1 MNRMFIEL
9 ADSCTEHSDFGAHRG
24 RQMIR
29 LNRIFGKKAGGDP
42 EPPQAQ
48 APVAAAPGI
57 EDPLFA
63 QRLHRAVKMPEVVR
77 AEPLQNF
84 SADDPETT
92 LGEWDQTL
100 ADADLLK
107 QEMALADPSPPIAPA
122 PRPTDPA
129 PRAVVPQPAPDQP
142 SGLLTPEQRATMA
155 QQQLAAARLS
165 GHPTVAPA
173 LTVDLSNA
181 DLPTPERTGR
191 RAGRVKTRLLGFE
204 AAQDLTDDPIETAKA
219 VGPAGPARFP
229 AGWIVVIRGPG
240 RGAFFPILTGVSQIG
255 RGEDQ
260 AIKLDFGDG
269 SISRNNHAAI
279 AYDDEHNSFY
289 LGHGG
294 KTNIIRLNDR
304 PVISTEPL
312 NHQDQIR
319 IGETTLLFV
328 ALCGA
333 AFHWGPNADG
343 PQDFG

>member
-9 ADSCTEHSDFGAHRG
+9 ADSCTEHSAFGAHRG

-42 EPPQAQ
+42 EPPLAQ
-48 APVAAAPGI
+48 VAAAPGI

-77 AEPLQNF
+77 VEPLQNV
-84 SADDPETT
+84 SANDPEST
-92 LGEWDQTL
+92 LGAWDETL

-107 QEMALADPSPPIAPA
+107 QEMALADPPPRIAPA
-122 PRPTDPA
+122 PRAADPSLGA
-129 PRAVVPQPAPDQP
+129 LAPQPAPDQP
-142 SGLLTPEQRATMA
+142 SGLLTPDQRTAMA

-173 LTVDLSNA
+173 LTVDLSYTS
-181 DLPTPERTGR
+181 LPTGERTAR
-191 RAGRVKTRLLGFE
+191 RAGRVKTRLLGFD

-279 AYDDEHNSFY
+279 AYDDEQNSFY

-312 NHQDQIR
+312 NHQDLIR

-343 PQDFG
+343 PQDLG